1 MEKLFFI
8 ILFTFFSFNIFAQD
22 IKFSMYNDMHEVC
35 PKAEFYV
42 FTINEFCRPVSP
54 AGKAVVQ
61 NTTIIFDYTL

>member
-1 MEKLFFI
+1 MKKILFIF
-8 ILFTFFSFNIFAQD
+8 LFTFFSFNIFAQD

-35 PKAEFYV
+35 PKVKFGS